1 MKEVQTH
8 LRARRR
14 LSIIMPV
21 YHEEETLPETIPTL
35 IQLQDRLADTDL
47 DLVFVEDGSTD
58 DSFRVLK
65 SFQEKWLQTIT
76 IVRLSRNF
84 GSLNAILAGL
94 QVAEGDCVAMVMAD
108 LQDPPELLIEMV
120 EHWRKGAKTV
130 LAVREGREDRLGDRI
145 FAAIYYWLV
154 RRFALKSFPVGG
166 FDLWLLDRQVVED
179 IKQIREKNTSLSSL
193 VVWLGYRPVQIPYV
207 RRQRTKGKSGWTTA
221 RKIKLVIDSF
231 VGFSYFPVRFV
242 SVTGL
247 IFAGISFL
255 YAAFEIVC
263 RLWFGTPVPGFAS
276 IVILIT
282 FTSGLQ
288 MIMLGTL
295 GEYLWRTLDAAR
307 NRPPYVI
314 DEVYGRATA
323 PARRAADERPVMSG
337 SAR

>member
-1 MKEVQTH
+1 QEAASMNDVQTR
-8 LRARRR
+8 LGARRR
-14 LSIIMPV
+14 LSIIVPV

-65 SFQEKWLQTIT
+65 SNQEKWPETIT

-108 LQDPPELLIEMV
+108 LQDPPELLIEML

-130 LAVREGREDRLGDRI
+130 LAVREGRADRLGDRI

-193 VVWLGYRPVQIPYV
+193 VVWLGYRPVQ
-207 RRQRTKGKSGWTTA
+207 
-221 RKIKLVIDSF
+221 
-231 VGFSYFPVRFV
+231 
-242 SVTGL
+242 
-247 IFAGISFL
+247 
-255 YAAFEIVC
+255 
-263 RLWFGTPVPGFAS
+263 
-276 IVILIT
+276 
-282 FTSGLQ
+282 
-288 MIMLGTL
+288 
-295 GEYLWRTLDAAR
+295 
-307 NRPPYVI
+307 
-314 DEVYGRATA
+314 
-323 PARRAADERPVMSG
+323 
-337 SAR
+337 